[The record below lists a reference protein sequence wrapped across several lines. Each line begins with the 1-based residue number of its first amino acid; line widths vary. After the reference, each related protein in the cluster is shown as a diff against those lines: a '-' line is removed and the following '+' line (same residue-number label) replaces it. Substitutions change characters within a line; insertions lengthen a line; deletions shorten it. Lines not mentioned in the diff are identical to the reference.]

1 MLSHCILPMGNYNW
15 YHCGQVIEVQRAG
28 IQFLWLEGVSGAEIH
43 WRFLYQYRQS
53 AFRTEVC
60 MSELRSFERRE
71 EKKAG
76 QAWCMK
82 REQDALSTSTTDEKI
97 QQAWYIVMVN
107 WWVTIDYVACFLWIS
122 HGSAFQIIQN
132 ELWLP

>member
-1 MLSHCILPMGNYNW
+1 MGNYNW

-76 QAWCMK
+76 QA
-82 REQDALSTSTTDEKI
+82 
-97 QQAWYIVMVN
+97 
-107 WWVTIDYVACFLWIS
+107 
-122 HGSAFQIIQN
+122 
-132 ELWLP
+132 